1 MDKKTAAAIAF
12 ALATGGLL
20 LYAESKQGF
29 RKEGYLQ
36 VGYYVPVTV
45 LFTINIRGG
54 KPPYTVTMDYGDGTS
69 ETFTTSETTVT
80 KTKTYSAPGNYVP
93 KVTVTD
99 AVKQTA
105 SASADTLSAISPETI
120 TKLAVSLTWS
130 LQTQG
135 SSFVIR

>member
-1 MDKKTAAAIAF
+1 MDKRFVAGIAF

-20 LYAESKQGF
+20 LYAERGF
-29 RKEGYLQ
+29 KKEGYLQ

-80 KTKTYSAPGNYVP
+80 KTKTYSSPGNYVP
-93 KVTVTD
+93 NVTVVD
-99 AVKQTA
+99 AVKQTT
-105 SASADTLSAISPETI
+105 SASAATLSAISPETI
-120 TKLAVSLTWS
+120 AKLSVSLTWTM
-130 LQTQG
+130 QTQG
-135 SSFVIR
+135 STFVIV

>member
-1 MDKKTAAAIAF
+1 MDKKTVAGIVF

-20 LYAESKQGF
+20 LYAEAKQGF

-54 KPPYTVTMDYGDGTS
+54 KPPYNVTMDYGDGTS

-80 KTKTYSAPGNYVP
+80 KTKTYSTPGNYVP
-93 KVTVTD
+93 KVTVVD
-99 AVKQTA
+99 AVRQTA
-105 SASADTLSAISPETI
+105 SASAATLPAIAPETI
-120 TKLAVSLTWS
+120 TRLAVSLTWS
-130 LQTQG
+130 PQAQG
-135 SSFVIR
+135 ETFVIV